1 MDAAFVT
8 SLVIVAGLLA
18 LLASGVWIFAAMMVI
33 SIGGL
38 FILNDY
44 SLVRIGSLMTSVQ
57 WKSMTSFELAAL
69 PLFVLMG
76 EILFRTRLSEQIFRG
91 LAPWIGWLP
100 GGLLH
105 VVIVA
110 CGAFG
115 AVCGSST
122 ATCATISKIALPELK
137 RRGYDEGLAIGSL
150 CAGGTLGI
158 LIPPSVIMVIYAVA
172 AEVSLI
178 KLFIAGIL
186 PAVVLMVLF
195 SSFIIVWSLFHPE
208 KTPGGNIDMRFR
220 DRLKALAELGP
231 VVTLMVF
238 IFAALFAGWITAT
251 ETAAWG
257 VFGAILVAVHSG
269 TFNWA
274 AFTESVRAAVRTSC
288 MIIIL
293 VAAAGFMSSF
303 MAVAGIPKAVATG
316 VGAMHLSPLALVA
329 LLVVVYVVLGMFLDG
344 VSMVLLTLPVALPMV
359 TGAGFDPIW
368 FGIFLI
374 IVIEMGAISPPVGF
388 NLFVLQNITGKNVL
402 TLGWMSLPFF
412 LLMIVLIAVI
422 AVWPQVVMV
431 GPNLYGG
438 G

>member
-1 MDAAFVT
+1 MESAFVT
-8 SLVIVAGLLA
+8 SLLIVASLLL
-18 LLASGVWIFAAMMVI
+18 LLASGVWIFASMLVI

-44 SLVRIGSLMTSVQ
+44 SFLRIGALMTSVQ
-57 WKSMTSFELAAL
+57 WRAMTSFELAAL

-76 EILFRTRLSEQIFRG
+76 EILFRTRLSEQIFLG
-91 LAPWIGWLP
+91 LAPWLGWLP
-100 GGLLH
+100 GRLLH

-137 RRGYDEGLAIGSL
+137 RRGYDEGLSIGAL

-186 PAVVLMVLF
+186 PGIALMLLF
-195 SSFIIVWSLFHPE
+195 SGFIVVWSLLNPS
-208 KTPGGNIDMRFR
+208 KVPDGSIDMPFSERFR
-220 DRLKALAELGP
+220 ALAHLGP
-231 VVTLMVF
+231 VIALMTF
-238 IFAALFAGWITAT
+238 IFGALFAGWVTAT
-251 ETAAWG
+251 ECAAWG
-257 VFGAILVAVHSG
+257 VLGAILVAIHSG

-274 AFTESVRAAVRTSC
+274 SFKESVRAAVRTSV

-293 VAAAGFMSSF
+293 VAAAGVMSSF
-303 MAVAGIPKAVATG
+303 MAVAGIPKAVA
-316 VGAMHLSPLALVA
+316 GAIGALQLAPLALIA
-329 LLVVVYVVLGMFLDG
+329 LLVVVYTVLGMFLDG

-368 FGIFLI
+368 FGVFLVV
-374 IVIEMGAISPPVGF
+374 VIEMGAISPPVGF
-388 NLFVLQNITGKNVL
+388 NLFVLQNMTGRNVF

-412 LLMIVLIAVI
+412 LLMILLIAII
-422 AVWPQVVMV
+422 AVWPQLVMV
-431 GPNLYGG
+431 LPGLYSN
-438 G
+438 